1 MIIQA
6 QFATKQQISEPIAG
20 QLIGD
25 ISLPLKRSEK
35 SESVS
40 MFVDAYRSGKALS
53 WKKWT
58 FNPVN
63 KYQHSARTIIP
74 KRNDKIRNDPVRC
87 ITGCPWS
94 TRFLII
100 VMSKQLH
107 NDIH

>member
-1 MIIQA
+1 MPPSN
-6 QFATKQQISEPIAG
+6 KISEPIAG

-40 MFVDAYRSGKALS
+40 MFVVAYRSGKALS

-63 KYQHSARTIIP
+63 KYQHSARAIIP
-74 KRNDKIRNDPVRC
+74 KRNDKKYEMTLSGALLDALGLL
-87 ITGCPWS
+87 T
-94 TRFLII
+94 F
-100 VMSKQLH
+100 
-107 NDIH
+107 